1 MGAGNIFRTFY
12 NLPADIVIPL
22 SNAHGVDWDYSRDPF
37 DILSPEP
44 IHWSTCKSLQ
54 NHNRVPH
61 LKPILF
67 APHPWILNIHNRDL
81 KIEEGQGALLIGP
94 PPSPENDEALYK
106 LIKSDLQNQNYSIL
120 IKARGNYL
128 GSIDFWESKGVRC
141 FSAGK
146 PDDDFYSRLFE
157 IINMHKEI
165 ISGSFSSA
173 VVFGS
178 SIGKKIRI
186 LETYKFKVFEITNSM
201 QFNDYSRASARKIIL
216 SYADQSALESQLLS
230 QELLGF
236 EMLGER
242 EKIKDQF
249 LDMRDSLKEP
259 FFNQGVSYISLG
271 IRKFLATKL
280 SKPGL
285 LNITIVNAIKKILLK
300 PQVSVITYQEFN
312 IWRNGINKSNFDDKI
327 VKINKYMHAPSLGD
341 APNGYDR

>member
-12 NLPADIVIPL
+12 NLPDDLVIPL
-22 SNAHGVDWDYSRDPF
+22 SNAHGVDWDSTRDPF

-54 NHNRVPH
+54 SLKRASHP
-61 LKPILF
+61 KPILF
-67 APHPWILNIHNRDL
+67 APHPWILNIHNRNL
-81 KIEEGQGALLIGP
+81 QIQEGQGALLIGP

-106 LIKSDLQNQNYSIL
+106 LIKSDLQNKNYSIL

-165 ISGSFSSA
+165 ISGYFSSA
-173 VVFGS
+173 IVFGS

-186 LETYKFKVFEITNSM
+186 FEDYKFKVFEISGSM

-236 EMLGER
+236 EMLDKTD
-242 EKIKDQF
+242 KIKAQF
-249 LDMRDSLKEP
+249 LDMLDSLKEP
-259 FFNQGVSYISLG
+259 FVNLGESYVPFGL
-271 IRKFLATKL
+271 RKFLATKF

-285 LNITIVNAIKKILLK
+285 LNITIINAINKILLT
-300 PQVSVITYQEFN
+300 PQISEITFQNFDM
-312 IWRNGINKSNFDDKI
+312 WRNGINKFNFEEKTI
-327 VKINKYMHAPSLGD
+327 KFNKNMQAPSLGE